1 MNHSGGSMAVV
12 TAAAAYAKGF
22 ESLEEELVLDSVP
35 VTGELPEWLSG
46 SLLRTGPAKFE
57 AGERSFKHWFDGLA
71 MLHRFTLDGGRV
83 SYGNRFLE
91 GKTERAVRQQGRI
104 AYPEFASD
112 PCRTVFKRVQTLFA
126 GGPEFGDSAN
136 INVVKLGDRFLS
148 MTEAPIS
155 VEFDPETLAS
165 AGVPYM
171 PPGSLTTAHPHA
183 DRADGAMLNVA
194 VRLGART
201 EYRFYRVPADT
212 MTPEVVASM
221 PVREPGYIHSF
232 GLTERWFV
240 LAEFPWTVNP
250 LRLAL
255 SGRPYAENYRWT
267 PERGTRFILVDRA
280 AGEAQPPLTT
290 DACFAF
296 HHVAAYEQGDELIV
310 DACVY
315 PDAGVIEDFYL
326 DRVRVRE
333 PSHTAELRRF
343 RLRPGAG
350 TVSSERLIDAP
361 LELAQ
366 INYARFN
373 ERPYRYTWGVGT
385 DDGWPD
391 RIIRADVEERSHDEW
406 YEPDCWPGEPVFVA
420 RPDGEDED
428 DGVLL
433 SVVLDGRRETSFL
446 LVLDAHDL
454 TELARA
460 EIPHHIPF
468 SFHGRYAAGVGVG
481 GPPRVV

>member
-1 MNHSGGSMAVV
+1 MAVV
-12 TAAAAYAKGF
+12 TGTAAAYAKGF
-22 ESLEEELVLDSVP
+22 ETLEEEVVLDSVP
-35 VTGELPEWLSG
+35 VTGELPQWLSG

-57 AGERSFKHWFDGLA
+57 AGERSFNHWFDGLA
-71 MLHRFTLDGGRV
+71 MLHRFTFGEGRV

-91 GKTERAVRQQGRI
+91 GRTERAVRGEGRI

-112 PCRTVFKRVQTLFA
+112 PCRKLFRRVQTLFA
-126 GGPEFGDSAN
+126 GGPDFGDSAN
-136 INVVKLGDRFLS
+136 INVIKLGEHFLS
-148 MTEAPIS
+148 MTEAPVS
-155 VEFDPETLAS
+155 VEFDPQTLAA

-171 PPGSLTTAHPHA
+171 PPGNLTTAHPHF
-183 DRADGAMLNVA
+183 DRADGAMLNIA

-201 EYRFYRVPADT
+201 EYRFYRVPSDT
-212 MTPEVVASM
+212 LAPKVIASV

-232 GLTERWFV
+232 GITERWLV

-280 AGEAQPPLTT
+280 TGEARAPLTA

-310 DACVY
+310 DASVY
-315 PDAGVIEDFYL
+315 PDVGVVEDLYL
-326 DRVRVRE
+326 DRVRRHA
-333 PSHTAELRRF
+333 PAHTAELRRF
-343 RLRPGAG
+343 RLNPGAG
-350 TVSSERLIDAP
+350 TVSSERLIDVP
-361 LELAQ
+361 FELGQ
-366 INYARFN
+366 INYALYN
-373 ERPYRYTWGVGT
+373 ERPYRYAWGVGT
-385 DDGWPD
+385 EDGWLD
-391 RIIRADVEERSHDEW
+391 RIVRADVEERSHTEW
-406 YEPDCWPGEPVFVA
+406 HEPDCWPGEPVFVG
-420 RPDGEDED
+420 RPGAEAED

-433 SVVLDGRRETSFL
+433 SVVLDSSRGTSFL

-454 TELARA
+454 AELARA

-468 SFHGRYAAGVGVG
+468 SFHGRYAAGVGETPAVG
-481 GPPRVV
+481 